1 MLSKRYDLPNFD
13 FSHCPFI
20 HIYFRQVVN
29 TTIAMLNL
37 VSIKG
42 RAQMQC
48 LLQTP
53 ITFNLLEI

>member
-1 MLSKRYDLPNFD
+1 MIFLFLIF
-13 FSHCPFI
+13 HIVLFI
-20 HIYFRQVVN
+20 DIYFSQVVN
-29 TTIAMLNL
+29 TTTAMLNL